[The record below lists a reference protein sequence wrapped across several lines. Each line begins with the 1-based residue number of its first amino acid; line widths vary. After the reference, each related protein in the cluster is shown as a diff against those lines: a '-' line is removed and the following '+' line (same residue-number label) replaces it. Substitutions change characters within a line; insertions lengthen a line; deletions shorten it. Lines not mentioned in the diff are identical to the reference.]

1 VKSRITELKPALV
14 VLPCHNEEIAIGDT
28 IKEIKRKI
36 RNCEIWVID
45 NRSTDKTAEIAAKLG
60 ARIIYESQKGKGF
73 AIRRAVTNFN
83 PKNYRVVFMTDGD
96 HTYSLE
102 AYEEAEDLILRKN
115 FDLVIGRRIVN
126 NNSEHSEK
134 REEVFRRGHTNGNKV
149 LSIISRFLFKVS
161 IPDTLSGWRVMNV
174 GFFASFTGG
183 VSGFQ
188 IESEMNVHAYR
199 LQASVASVDVK
210 YLGRKLGSKSKLSTI
225 KDGTKI
231 LIRQIVLFH
240 SERPFLAFNVL
251 SIYPL
256 ILGSILF
263 RNVLINYL
271 KIREVPNFP
280 SLIVSV
286 GCFSITLLLIT
297 SGIIL
302 QNVRISRVEQ
312 TRRNFIEANYGK

>member
-1 VKSRITELKPALV
+1 MRPRIIELKPALV

-28 IKEIKRKI
+28 IEEIKQKI
-36 RNCEIWVID
+36 ENCEIWVID
-45 NRSTDKTAEIAAKLG
+45 NQSTDKTAQIAAKLG

-73 AIRRAVTNFN
+73 AIRRAVTSFN
-83 PKNYRVVFMTDGD
+83 PNSYRVVFMTDGD
-96 HTYSLE
+96 HTYSLG
-102 AYEEAEDLILRKN
+102 AYEEAEDLILKKN
-115 FDLVIGRRIVN
+115 YDLVIGRRIVN
-126 NNSEHSEK
+126 NNLEKSEK
-134 REEVFRRGHTNGNKV
+134 REEVFRLGHANGNKL
-149 LSIISRFLFKVS
+149 LSKVSRILFKVN

-199 LQASVASVDVK
+199 LRASVTSVDVM

-240 SERPFLAFNVL
+240 SERPFLAFNIL
-251 SIYPL
+251 AIYPL

-263 RNVLINYL
+263 RNVLINYF
-271 KIREVPNFP
+271 KIREIPNFP

-286 GCFSITLLLIT
+286 GCFLISSLLVT

>member
-126 NNSEHSEK
+126 NNLEHSEK
-134 REEVFRRGHTNGNKV
+134 REEVFRRGHANGNKI

-183 VSGFQ
+183 VSEFQ

-286 GCFSITLLLIT
+286 GCFSISLLLIT

-312 TRRNFIEANYGK
+312 TRRNFIEANYGT